1 MNKKTQMWLGV
12 AAIGVA
18 GYFLW
23 KKSQEQKSFANVAG
37 GSMGLGQK
45 RCRYN
50 SDCDYSAPFCAGASA
65 NQRGYCIRRSGTI
78 SSATF

>member
-12 AAIGVA
+12 AALGVA

-37 GSMGLGQK
+37 GSFGLGQK
-45 RCRYN
+45 RCRSD
-50 SDCDYSAPFCAGASA
+50 SDCPSNAPLCAGATG
-65 NQRGYCIRRSGTI
+65 NNRGYCISRSGTI